1 MTSLITPALGLV
13 FWTLFIFLLLL
24 VLLRKYA
31 WKPILTSVKERNT
44 SISTSLEAAKDAR
57 EELLS
62 IEDEKAHIILLAQRE
77 KDKLIKEGKRLQETF
92 IKDAKQKAELEAER
106 IISAAKLQLEQERI
120 NMVDSLKK
128 EVAILAVDIASDIL
142 KKELAFKDEH
152 QKFIQEALKEV
163 HFN

>member
-24 VLLRKYA
+24 VLLRKFA
-31 WKPILTSVKERNT
+31 WKPILDSVKKRDS
-44 SISTSLEAAKDAR
+44 SIRSSLAAAKSAR
-57 EELLS
+57 EELIS
-62 IEDEKAHIILLAQRE
+62 IEDEKERVMLLAKRE
-77 KDKLIKEGKRLQETF
+77 RDKLVKEGKRLQEAF
-92 IKDAKQKAELEAER
+92 IKDAKVKAELEVDRMMAT
-106 IISAAKLQLEQERI
+106 AKLQLDQERK
-120 NMVDSLKK
+120 NMIDSLKK